1 MKKIFFSL
9 FFITFSIC
17 LGATEQTMINV
28 YGRDFHLLNGK
39 WNVIV
44 DLYDQGRRMEVYK
57 NRAPQTKEEF
67 YEYSFENGMRLN
79 VPGDWNSQSSELKY
93 YEGTVWYGRHFK
105 T

>member
-1 MKKIFFSL
+1 MEMKKIFFSL

-57 NRAPQTKEEF
+57 IEHLKPKK
-67 YEYSFENGMRLN
+67 SFMNIH
-79 VPGDWNSQSSELKY
+79 LKT
-93 YEGTVWYGRHFK
+93 E
-105 T
+105 

>member
-1 MKKIFFSL
+1 MGMKKIFFSL

-17 LGATEQTMINV
+17 LGASEQAMINV

-57 NRAPQTKEEF
+57 NRVPQTKEEF
-67 YEYSFENGMRLN
+67 MNIH
-79 VPGDWNSQSSELKY
+79 LKT
-93 YEGTVWYGRHFK
+93 GLG
-105 T
+105 